1 MHPKAIGME
10 KEAVAGTGEPATQ
23 EGNAGMEMVKS
34 VLEKNG
40 YDSTGMSEEQAIAL
54 FNELLEEEEKEY
66 WLCQDC
72 GKFHP
77 RSWTHCD
84 LPCVQ
89 YERSRQTT
97 EEEYERIYDFFD
109 PADYRQDPYYLQ
121 MPHTKLYKWL
131 IKAEKV
137 YRVKTGLK
145 TFDIHNSADAPKR
158 EHVMTEEE
166 RLRRLEE
173 IQAFYREKQY
183 RHKAWRNTTPTIREY
198 RPDNCR
204 LEPVIR
210 VITARNGENE
220 KIVERIEYVR
230 A

>member
-1 MHPKAIGME
+1 MRAIGME

-23 EGNAGMEMVKS
+23 DEDHAGIEMVKD

-40 YDSTGMSEEQAIAL
+40 YDSSGMSEEQAIAL
-54 FNELLEEEEKEY
+54 FNELLEEQEKEY
-66 WLCQDC
+66 WLCDKC

-77 RSWTHCD
+77 RTWTRCD
-84 LPCVQ
+84 LPCTL
-89 YERSRQTT
+89 YENSRDIT

-121 MPHTKLYKWL
+121 MPHTRIASWL
-131 IKAEKV
+131 RKAERV
-137 YRVKTGLK
+137 YQVKKGLK
-145 TFDIHNSADAPKR
+145 TFDIHNGPDSPER

-166 RLRRLEE
+166 RLCWLEE
-173 IQAFYREKQY
+173 IQAFFREKQY
-183 RHKAWRNTTPTIREY
+183 RHKAWRNRTPTIREY

-210 VITARNGENE
+210 VITARNGKNE
-220 KIVERIEYVR
+220 KIIERIEYVR